1 MYLQHRMY
9 ILVALAVLS
18 IGILVT
24 RSIVFPFS
32 SLCLALI
39 MLFNEPRRFF
49 KYGLAQTFTYFF
61 DSLNCLEANLLW
73 EILSFA
79 CAMYMCVQMM
89 RNIYNNHHHDHRDKK
104 GRRFAS
110 LGQWIE
116 HFIYEPQVA
125 RA

>member
-1 MYLQHRMY
+1 MYLQHRIY
-9 ILVALAVLS
+9 ILVAMAVLS

-24 RSIVFPFS
+24 SNIVFPLS

-49 KYGLAQTFTYFF
+49 KYGLAQTCTYFF
-61 DSLNCLEANLLW
+61 DSLNCIEANLLF
-73 EILSFA
+73 ELISFA

-89 RNIYNNHHHDHRDKK
+89 RNIYNNTHHDHRGKK
-104 GRRFAS
+104 GRGVAS
-110 LGQWIE
+110 LSQWIE
-116 HFIYEPQVA
+116 HFIYEPQVV